1 MILRNPKEPLF
12 DEPVENGFE
21 AIDERTGER
30 LGCCVVHAEPNP
42 ALFPARP
49 NNFRLE
55 FAGEFSAFGKT
66 LGAAMALAR
75 ALAAREKEPARIY
88 AACPPEDNLLLA
100 ALEQYGFQDNDGLV
114 RMELDFE
121 RLCETRMPAGCVLV
135 EDELT
140 DAEERGF
147 FLERYNQL
155 FQTARDFSWLDE
167 YTAADGFRRILCV
180 SPTGLA
186 GELICW
192 REDGGIGRIGYL
204 HTARR
209 WRNMGVARHLL
220 RLAGEYF
227 EDSGVS
233 VVVADVRARI
243 PLLLHTLESAG
254 FCQTSLI
261 MRYPGV
267 DVG

>member
-1 MILRNPKEPLF
+1 MILRNPRESLFGEPA
-12 DEPVENGFE
+12 ENGFE
-21 AIDERTGER
+21 AIDEKSGER
-30 LGCCVVHAEPNP
+30 LGCCVVHPEPNP
-42 ALFPARP
+42 TLFPARP
-49 NNFRLE
+49 NNYRLE
-55 FAGEFSAFGKT
+55 FAGEFSAFGRT
-66 LGAAMALAR
+66 VGAAMALAR
-75 ALAAREKEPARIY
+75 SM
-88 AACPPEDNLLLA
+88 A

-114 RMELDFE
+114 RMELDFH
-121 RLCETRMPAGCVLV
+121 RLPETHMPAGCVLV

-140 DAEERGF
+140 DAEERQF

-155 FQTARDFSWLDE
+155 FQCARDGEWLDE

-186 GELICW
+186 GELTCW
-192 REDGGIGRIGYL
+192 REDGGIGRIGYI

-227 EDSGVS
+227 EDDGVE
-233 VVVADVRARI
+233 VVLADARARI
-243 PLLLHTLESAG
+243 PVLLRALESAG
-254 FCQTSLI
+254 FCQTSLL

>member
-1 MILRNPKEPLF
+1 MILRNPREPLF
-12 DEPVENGFE
+12 GEPVENGFE
-21 AIDERTGER
+21 AIDEKTGER
-30 LGCCVVHAEPNP
+30 LGCCVVHPEPNP
-42 ALFPARP
+42 VLFPARP

-66 LGAAMALAR
+66 LGAAMALSR
-75 ALAAREKEPARIY
+75 VLAARAGKPARIY
-88 AACPPEDNLLLA
+88 AACPPEDDLLLA
-100 ALEQYGFQDNDGLV
+100 ALEQYGFEDNDGLV

-121 RLCETRMPAGCVLV
+121 RIPETRMPAGCVLV
-135 EDELT
+135 EDELG
-140 DAEERGF
+140 DPEERRF
-147 FLERYNQL
+147 FLDRYNQL
-155 FQTARDFSWLDE
+155 FQSNRDFAWLDA
-167 YTAADGFRRILCV
+167 YTAAEAFRRILCV
-180 SPTGLA
+180 APTGLA
-186 GELICW
+186 GELTCW
-192 REDGGIGRIGYL
+192 REDGGVGRIGYI

-227 EDSGVS
+227 EDAGIR

-254 FCQTSLI
+254 FCQTSLL
-261 MRYPGV
+261 MRYPGE

>member
-1 MILRNPKEPLF
+1 MILRNPREPLF
-12 DEPVENGFE
+12 GEPAENGFE
-21 AIDERTGER
+21 AIDERSGER
-30 LGCCVVHAEPNP
+30 VGCCVVHPEPNA

-49 NNFRLE
+49 NNYRLE
-55 FAGEFSAFGKT
+55 FAGEFAAFGRT
-66 LGAAMALAR
+66 VGAAMACAR
-75 ALAAREKEPARIY
+75 AMAARQKAPARIY
-88 AACPPEDNLLLA
+88 AACPPEDEWLLA

-114 RMELDFE
+114 RMELDYE
-121 RLCETRMPAGCVLV
+121 RLPETHMPAGCVLV

-140 DAEERGF
+140 DAEERRF

-155 FQTARDFSWLDE
+155 FQSARDEEWLDE
-167 YTAADGFRRILCV
+167 YTAAEGFRRILCV

-186 GELICW
+186 GELTCW
-192 REDGGIGRIGYL
+192 REDGGVGRIGYL

-227 EDSGVS
+227 EDAGVE
-233 VVVADVRARI
+233 VVVADARARI
-243 PLLLHTLESAG
+243 PLLLRTLESAG
-254 FCQTSLI
+254 FCQTSLL